1 MSPKSG
7 VKGYLHDMI
16 INPDWIR
23 MVHLR
28 DPPYDTDND
37 AALHGEPEI
46 SEGMIVFCL
55 TTFGFYL
62 ILILPPKS
70 KIF

>member
-28 DPPYDTDND
+28 DPPCDTDND
-37 AALHGEPEI
+37 AALHGALYGEPEI
-46 SEGMIVFCL
+46 SEGAMV
-55 TTFGFYL
+55 FYL
-62 ILILPPKS
+62 WFLSDSYLAS
-70 KIF
+70 KI